1 MFIHVTLD
9 TVPLLL
15 SGPHKLAGG
24 LGFLDLNERNGPQ
37 IGEPQR
43 PDPDRLNSTFI
54 AVRRHRRVMDLMEN
68 QGDPQLVYALSVRVA
83 FDDYRV
89 SVV

>member
-54 AVRRHRRVMDLMEN
+54 AVRRRATGNGPNGESRGPATGLRIKRAR
-68 QGDPQLVYALSVRVA
+68 GL
-83 FDDYRV
+83 
-89 SVV
+89 

>member
-1 MFIHVTLD
+1 MKETGLKSENLNVQILIVSTQH
-9 TVPLLL
+9 L
-15 SGPHKLAGG
+15 SPFAG
-24 LGFLDLNERNGPQ
+24 
-37 IGEPQR
+37 
-43 PDPDRLNSTFI
+43 
-54 AVRRHRRVMDLMEN
+54 ARRVMDLMEN